1 MIFRRIWRDE
11 GAKRTVWLKNDVSK
25 SNICPVPR
33 FCAPTRYFRRQ
44 KSIHHLKINNMK
56 ENDQPKPTNHSFPP
70 IELLERIDNEQ
81 PCVSSE
87 EIERNKK
94 WITEVLKHFEIPFT
108 EIAVQCGLAYS
119 SYNITLAPPARPTEI
134 FELEDDF
141 ELLLRYLG
149 RNRITIP
156 LPWKIAFGIEIVNGN
171 PQTLSLR
178 SLIETEAFQNSEAE
192 LPIALGVT
200 IDGKPAIADL
210 RTMPNLLM
218 AGATGQ
224 GKSVCL
230 NAIIVSLLFKKRPTE
245 LKFILVDPKRVELSL
260 YNTIGRHY
268 LAKLPDSEEAIV
280 SDVEKAVRTL
290 NSLREEMDTRYDLLR
305 KAQVRNIKEY
315 NTKYFSRQL
324 NPEHGHRYMPYI
336 VVVID
341 EFADLMMT
349 AGCEVEQPIVQIA
362 QIASAVG
369 IHLII
374 ATQRPTESI
383 ITGAIKANFPSRI
396 AFRVCTSVESR
407 TLLDQGGAESL
418 NGNGDMLFSH
428 NGELLR
434 LQGALVQPEEIER
447 VVNFIENTY

>member
-1 MIFRRIWRDE
+1 MQE
-11 GAKRTVWLKNDVSK
+11 
-25 SNICPVPR
+25 
-33 FCAPTRYFRRQ
+33 
-44 KSIHHLKINNMK
+44 NN
-56 ENDQPKPTNHSFPP
+56 QPKSTIHPFPP
-70 IELLERIDNEQ
+70 IDLLEKIDNEQ
-81 PCVSSE
+81 PYVTSE

-134 FELEDDF
+134 LELEDDF

-156 LPWKIAFGIEIVNGN
+156 LPGKIAFGIDIVNKN

-178 SLIETEAFQNSEAE
+178 SLIETEAFQNSEAS

-200 IDGKPAIADL
+200 IDGQSITADL
-210 RTMPNLLM
+210 SKMPHLLM

-230 NAIIVSLLFKKRPTE
+230 NAIIVSLLYKKRPTE
-245 LKFILVDPKRVELSL
+245 LKFIMIDPKKVELSL
-260 YNTIGRHY
+260 YNAIGMHY
-268 LAKLPDSEEAIV
+268 FAKLPDSEETVV
-280 SDVEKAVRTL
+280 SDEKKVVRTL
-290 NSLREEMDTRYDLLR
+290 NSLSEEMNTRYDLLR
-305 KAQVRNIKEY
+305 QAQVRNIKEY
-315 NTKYFSRQL
+315 NTKFISRQL
-324 NPEHGHRYMPYI
+324 NPEHGHRYLPYI

-341 EFADLMMT
+341 EFADLIMT
-349 AGCEVEQPIVQIA
+349 VGRKVEQPIVRIA
-362 QIASAVG
+362 QLASAVG

-374 ATQRPTESI
+374 ATQRPTVSI

-396 AFRVCTSVESR
+396 AFRVSTRIESR
-407 TLLDQGGAESL
+407 TILDESGAEEL
-418 NGNGDMLFSH
+418 AGKGDMLFSH

-447 VVNFIENTY
+447 VVNFIENTSTDA

>member
-1 MIFRRIWRDE
+1 
-11 GAKRTVWLKNDVSK
+11 
-25 SNICPVPR
+25 
-33 FCAPTRYFRRQ
+33 
-44 KSIHHLKINNMK
+44 MK
-56 ENDQPKPTNHSFPP
+56 ENDQPKPTSHSFPP
-70 IELLERIDNEQ
+70 IELLEKIDNEQ

-94 WITEVLKHFEIPFT
+94 WITTVLKHFEIPFT

-156 LPWKIAFGIEIVNGN
+156 LPWKIAFGIEVVNEN

-200 IDGKPAIADL
+200 IDGKPVIADL
-210 RTMPNLLM
+210 RTMPHLLM

-230 NAIIVSLLFKKRPTE
+230 NTIIVSLLYKKRPTE
-245 LKFILVDPKRVELSL
+245 LKFIMVDPKRVELSL
-260 YNTIGRHY
+260 YNAIGRHY
-268 LAKLPDSEEAIV
+268 LAKLPDSEEEDIV

-290 NSLREEMDTRYDLLR
+290 NSLCEEMDTRYDLLR
-305 KAQVRNIKEY
+305 QAQVRNIKEY
-315 NTKYFSRQL
+315 NTKFISRQL
-324 NPEHGHRYMPYI
+324 SPEHGHRYMPYI
-336 VVVID
+336 VVVVD
-341 EFADLMMT
+341 EFADLIMT
-349 AGCEVEQPIVQIA
+349 AGREVEQPIVRIA
-362 QIASAVG
+362 QIARVVG

-374 ATQRPTESI
+374 ATQRPAESI

-396 AFRVCTSVESR
+396 AFRVGTSIDSR
-407 TLLDQGGAESL
+407 TILDQSGAESL
-418 NGNGDMLFSH
+418 NGKGDMLFSH
-428 NGELLR
+428 GGELLR
-434 LQGALVQPEEIER
+434 LQGALVQQEEIER

>member
-1 MIFRRIWRDE
+1 
-11 GAKRTVWLKNDVSK
+11 
-25 SNICPVPR
+25 
-33 FCAPTRYFRRQ
+33 
-44 KSIHHLKINNMK
+44 MK
-56 ENDQPKPTNHSFPP
+56 ENDQPKPTSHSFPP
-70 IELLERIDNEQ
+70 IELLEKIDNEQ

-94 WITEVLKHFEIPFT
+94 WITTVLKHFEIPFT

-156 LPWKIAFGIEIVNGN
+156 LPWKIAFGIEVVNEN

-200 IDGKPAIADL
+200 IDGKPVIADL
-210 RTMPNLLM
+210 RTMPHLLM

-230 NAIIVSLLFKKRPTE
+230 NTIIVSLLYKKRPTE
-245 LKFILVDPKRVELSL
+245 LKFIMVDPKRVELSL
-260 YNTIGRHY
+260 YNAIGRHY
-268 LAKLPDSEEAIV
+268 LAKLPDSEEEDIV

-290 NSLREEMDTRYDLLR
+290 NSLCEEMDTRYYLLR
-305 KAQVRNIKEY
+305 QAQVRNIKEY
-315 NTKYFSRQL
+315 NTKFISRQL
-324 NPEHGHRYMPYI
+324 SPEHGHRYMPYI
-336 VVVID
+336 VVVVD
-341 EFADLMMT
+341 EFADLIMT
-349 AGCEVEQPIVQIA
+349 AGREVEQPIVRIA
-362 QIASAVG
+362 QIARVVG

-374 ATQRPTESI
+374 ATQRPTVSI

-396 AFRVCTSVESR
+396 AFRVGTSIDSR
-407 TLLDQGGAESL
+407 TILDQSGAEEL
-418 NGNGDMLFSH
+418 AGNGDMLFSH

-434 LQGALVQPEEIER
+434 LQGALVQQEEIER